1 MSRGEIDAM
10 RRWQQTSVRGPVPG
24 MARAYSAWGEHSA
37 GWVALGLAG
46 AGLDPA
52 RRGAWLRVSASA
64 FAAHA
69 GAVVLKRIVRRPR
82 PDDESVAVLVRTPSD
97 LSFPSA
103 HAASTTAAA
112 FALAPLVG
120 APAAMAAAVSMA
132 LARVLLGVHYPSD
145 VAAGA
150 ALGAAT
156 AAAIGHAGRRG
167 PLA

>member
-1 MSRGEIDAM
+1 MRG
-10 RRWQQTSVRGPVPG
+10 SVPG
-24 MARAYSAWGEHSA
+24 LARAYSAWGEHSA
-37 GWVALGLAG
+37 GWVAFGLAG
-46 AGLDPA
+46 ACLDPT
-52 RRGAWLRVSASA
+52 RRGAWLRLSVSA
-64 FAAHA
+64 FTAHA

-112 FALAPLVG
+112 CALIPLVG
-120 APAAMAAAVSMA
+120 VPAATAAAVSMA

-150 ALGAAT
+150 ALGVAT
-156 AAAIGHAGRRG
+156 AAAISHWGRRG
-167 PLA
+167 PLH